1 MKHFKFMLTGM
12 SALSLLA
19 LSSCMDDAYD
29 LSDIDTTARL
39 QVKELTVPLNL
50 DHITLEQIINL
61 DESSEIVKET
71 DANGNLIYAIK
82 KEGTFKSDPINVAQ
96 FTTSKPSINPSITT
110 LYISEDFRLLPDYV
124 PGGITAY
131 YPITSDRTEFS
142 TQANNIDKSIKDI
155 SKVGVETQI

>member
-39 QVKELTVPLNL
+39 QVKELTIPLNL

-96 FTTSKPSINPSITT
+96 FTTSKPSILLSPPFIYLRTSAFSLIMYQEISPRIILSPAIELSSALKPTT
-110 LYISEDFRLLPDYV
+110 L
-124 PGGITAY
+124 
-131 YPITSDRTEFS
+131 TSP
-142 TQANNIDKSIKDI
+142 
-155 SKVGVETQI
+155 SKTLAR